1 MCIIQVCFPGCDVLH
16 FEINLIFLIKPFL
29 SMIKKSRQKFKYL
42 KNEKSLSGEIKS
54 IFVIFKGL
62 SVPKNCLRPESAP
75 LSQTKVVVPN
85 LKELRNCK
93 QKILFG
99 GCLENRNPKKSSGNV
114 CYLAHFVIGSKEIK
128 KHFYYE
134 TSLV

>member
-1 MCIIQVCFPGCDVLH
+1 MCIIMVCFPGCDVLH
-16 FEINLIFLIKPFL
+16 FEINLMFLIKPFL
-29 SMIKKSRQKFKYL
+29 SMTKKSRQKFKYL

-62 SVPKNCLRPESAP
+62 SVPKNCLRLESAP

-93 QKILFG
+93 QKIFFCA
-99 GCLENRNPKKSSGNV
+99 CLENRNRKVAEMLLPSTLRYRVQGN
-114 CYLAHFVIGSKEIK
+114 
-128 KHFYYE
+128 
-134 TSLV
+134 